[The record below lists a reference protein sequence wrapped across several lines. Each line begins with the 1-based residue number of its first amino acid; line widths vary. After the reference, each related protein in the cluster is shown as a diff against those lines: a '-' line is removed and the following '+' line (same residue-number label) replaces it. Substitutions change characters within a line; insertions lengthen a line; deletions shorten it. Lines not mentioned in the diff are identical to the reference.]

1 MKTDSS
7 TLYDFTMD
15 VILEQGLKVH
25 HRCIDVYTLGILKF
39 PDELNELMQ
48 TKTHYEKI
56 WLEEGKQIKFISF
69 EL

>member
-1 MKTDSS
+1 
-7 TLYDFTMD
+7 
-15 VILEQGLKVH
+15 
-25 HRCIDVYTLGILKF
+25 LGVLKF

-48 TKTHYEKI
+48 TKTHYEKM